1 MITIII
7 TAALLICVLEGIPLF
22 KKKMW
27 KELLSMG
34 FILLISLLLEIS
46 KILNIIT
53 PINFIEQLFKPLGKI
68 LFNKL

>member
-1 MITIII
+1 MCTGRNSSIQ
-7 TAALLICVLEGIPLF
+7 
-22 KKKMW
+22 KKMW